1 MSITAGALAKLTLT
15 AANALGSKTDATGEH
30 KNILGSLLGLIGGI
44 ILAPAV
50 LLAAFIFAIETLF
63 NVSGIDMASLSP
75 PPVLYEQ
82 LGAYPM
88 PCDSSV
94 INSDYGIR
102 DNPMNSVSSESHR
115 GIDFGASWHSPVVAI
130 ADGTVSFASIRPSY
144 GRCVFVTYKDGF
156 TARYGHLSK
165 LYVSQ
170 GQKVSAGTVL
180 ALEGGQPMED
190 TAVGVSTGHH
200 LHFEIIDTLSDETI
214 NPYDYLLDAD
224 MTKEKL
230 EKMRE
235 KKTDENDMLHKP

>member
-1 MSITAGALAKLTLT
+1 MSISVGALAQLTLT
-15 AANALGSKTDATGEH
+15 AANALGGKANENGER
-30 KNILGSLLGLIGGI
+30 KNLLSSLLGLIGGI
-44 ILAPAV
+44 IIAPAV
-50 LLAAFIFAIETLF
+50 LLATIIFAIQTLF
-63 NVSGIDMASLSP
+63 NVPGIDMASLSP

-115 GIDFGASWHSPVVAI
+115 GIDFATSWHSPVVAI
-130 ADGTVSFASIRPSY
+130 ADGTVTFASIHSSY

-170 GQKVSAGTVL
+170 GQSIAAGTVL
-180 ALEGGQPMED
+180 GLEGGQPIED

-200 LHFEIIDTLSDETI
+200 LHFELIDTLSSETI
-214 NPYDYLLDAD
+214 NPYDYLLNAE

-230 EKMRE
+230 KKTRE
-235 KKTDENDMLHKP
+235 EKTDENSMLPKP